1 MMLSK
6 ILPVLCAVVLLGGC
20 ATKSAVPEDPEDRL
34 TLAKTM
40 TQGAE
45 DTIIELL
52 PESAVENVR
61 QLEEGT
67 ILRCGG
73 GYRWTGNVR
82 VELSAGVR
90 AGEVRDDIARDA
102 AGRGF
107 TVDEDKTVT
116 GSKRFE
122 LVDARG
128 VQLLLTKWV
137 EGNAID
143 IDSASP
149 CFALP
154 QDFDVPGEY

>member
-1 MMLSK
+1 MFSK

-34 TLAKTM
+34 TSAKTM

-52 PESAVENVR
+52 PESALENVR

-67 ILRCGG
+67 IPRCGDA
-73 GYRWTGNVR
+73 YRWTGNVR
-82 VELSAGVR
+82 VELSASVE
-90 AGEVRDDIARDA
+90 AGDVRDDIARGA

-107 TVDEDKTVT
+107 TVGEDNTVT

-154 QDFDVPGEY
+154 RDFDVPGEY